1 MIQKNKKKQNLILDL
16 LNDKDFR
23 HINNKLTKV
32 NINLNKIRKQINNG
46 KRILTNIRP
55 LRQSK
60 ESRNINSIYN
70 SGYSRNKDPNLDDEY
85 RLIKNRLNIY
95 NYKIYSLPH
104 KETENDNKNNISHYF
119 ADENII
125 IKSLLGKLS
134 IENKNKM
141 IQQKLKSI
149 ESQDCSKRKKIKLKP
164 LINSHLLNNSLSHS
178 NKYIFPRKNNI
189 NDHNNNNNYIHNFF
203 DNQNTS
209 TISSLF
215 KNTTINVIKNRGGEL
230 DENQF
235 YSPVLR
241 RNMLDEFQMLDN
253 EQNESIETSHLIKEG
268 IKDMNENKYKKPLY
282 LSEKRD
288 KRLITLDNNTR
299 KKFAENNVYTDI
311 TKIRTIKALDK
322 YLFQKK
328 KNNPIF
334 KNIKLRDADNN
345 LKTNEDKDE
354 DEEEDVES
362 KNTDNHI
369 NENDIEE

>member
-104 KETENDNKNNISHYF
+104 KETENDNKSNISHYF

-189 NDHNNNNNYIHNFF
+189 NDQNNNNNYIHNFF

>member
-164 LINSHLLNNSLSHS
+164 LINSHLLSNSLSHS

-189 NDHNNNNNYIHNFF
+189 NDQNNNNNYIHNFF

-241 RNMLDEFQMLDN
+241 RNMFDEFQMLDN

-354 DEEEDVES
+354 EEDVES

>member
-70 SGYSRNKDPNLDDEY
+70 SGYSRNKDPNLDEEY

>member
-1 MIQKNKKKQNLILDL
+1 MIQKNIKKQNLILDL